1 MQYTFCD
8 DVMRASCLSLE
19 ATMKATVMSV
29 LLCLLFAVVEVHSQP
44 VPYITFNGSYVPNNS
59 YVDFNLVWEDN
70 NTYVVCHTDLVTCC
84 SSRQGQDRGDWFF
97 PNGSRLPFPSTD
109 GSATIFE
116 ARTYRG
122 AELRRLQNTLQIS
135 GIYCCNIETRATRND
150 SRQSVYIGLY
160 FNGGQF
166 IHKCVQVAPTC
177 SS

>member
-1 MQYTFCD
+1 
-8 DVMRASCLSLE
+8 
-19 ATMKATVMSV
+19 MKATVLSL
-29 LLCLLFAVVEVHSQP
+29 LLCLLLAVVEVHPQP
-44 VPYITFNGSYVPNNS
+44 VPYISFKGTTLPNNS
-59 YVDFNLVWEDN
+59 YVDFSLVSDVY

-116 ARTYRG
+116 RRTYMG
-122 AELRRLQNTLQIS
+122 VELRRPQKTLQIS
-135 GIYCCNIETRATRND
+135 GIYCCNIETRATKND

-166 IHKCVQVAPTC
+166 IHTCIHATPTC
-177 SS
+177 S